1 MKVVINTQYK
11 ENYGSEAEP
20 YWKFKGGSTY
30 IIAASDRED
39 ADKIVELGMP
49 TLTSMIESRNSMYE
63 EYIVGTSIQADSAP
77 IYEDWETPTQ
87 LEWKH
92 SRWGNCW
99 TAARVTENGEYGY
112 MRIEIS
118 RKIETWDMMM
128 NSQRDNYVCTYVMR
142 DGRIVKAS
150 DMAVASATV

>member
-20 YWKFKGGSTY
+20 YWKFKGGTTY

-39 ADKIVELGMP
+39 ANKIVEQGML
-49 TLTSMIESRNSMYE
+49 TLTALIENSNSMYE

-87 LEWKH
+87 LMWADG
-92 SRWGNCW
+92 RWS
-99 TAARVTENGEYGY
+99 AYRVTENGEYGY
-112 MRIEIS
+112 MRSEIA

-150 DMAVASATV
+150 DLSLEIA

>member
-1 MKVVINTQYK
+1 MKIVINTQYK
-11 ENYGSEAEP
+11 ENYGSEADP
-20 YWKFKGGSTY
+20 YWKFKGGTTY

-63 EYIVGTSIQADSAP
+63 EYIVGTSIQTDSAP

-87 LEWKH
+87 LMWTDG
-92 SRWGNCW
+92 RWS
-99 TAARVTENGEYGY
+99 AARVTENGEYGY

-128 NSQRDNYVCTYVMR
+128 NSQRENYVCTFVMR
-142 DGRIVKAS
+142 DGRIVKES
-150 DMAVASATV
+150 DLSLEIA

>member
-1 MKVVINTQYK
+1 MKIVINTQYK

-49 TLTSMIESRNSMYE
+49 TLTSMIEYANPMSE
-63 EYIVGTSIQADSAP
+63 EYIVGHHIQPDSTTLC
-77 IYEDWETPTQ
+77 EDWESPIW

-99 TAARVTENGEYGY
+99 TATRVTENGEYGY
-112 MRIEIS
+112 MRSEIS

-128 NSQRDNYVCTYVMR
+128 NSQRDNYACTYVMR

-150 DMAVASATV
+150 DLSLELENA